1 MFVSFYISKCFF
13 NTELSKESASQKE
26 ASILL
31 LETKLWEQSKQLDD
45 AQTEVQSFKLK
56 LADAESLL
64 LSGEEERQVL
74 IKEIEDLQRDL
85 ENEKEEHSNTLS
97 KLNALEES
105 CRSDKKYRDL
115 KDKISTYQKE
125 VDSLNVVID
134 MKTQRTRHLESQVM
148 HTKLELANYE
158 NLKENY
164 QQLQRENE
172 ALTETVGMKARKNAE
187 QSREIDTLRSEL
199 RREANERKRTSIR
212 NDQLEYQLNETQGL
226 LKEYTFDLSS
236 VNEDSKEATPSQ
248 SDAPVPYSQSER
260 PARNLSSIVPKNVS
274 SNFGSKQ
281 TAGRSSVRRLFST
294 PLSRQHF
301 HQQPTSSSA
310 KKPLPEL
317 VLSSI
322 GGDSNWAPSQ
332 TATSGASSSA
342 SSHYDNGQSDC
353 HSSSK
358 SSSNCNSAN
367 SSPQTSPKLSKSN
380 KDDPFAEFAPTSS
393 SMSTP
398 GN

>member
-1 MFVSFYISKCFF
+1 M
-13 NTELSKESASQKE
+13 SKESASQKE

-64 LSGEEERQVL
+64 LSGEEERQGL
-74 IKEIEDLQRDL
+74 IKEIEELQHDL

-212 NDQLEYQLNETQGL
+212 NDQLEYQLNETQEL

-248 SDAPVPYSQSER
+248 SDAPLSYSQSER
-260 PARNLSSIVPKNVS
+260 SARNLSSNVPKNVP
-274 SNFGSKQ
+274 SNFGSKR

-294 PLSRQHF
+294 PVRLHQH
-301 HQQPTSSSA
+301 PTSSSA
-310 KKPLPEL
+310 KPLPEL

-322 GGDSNWAPSQ
+322 GGDSNWVPSQ

-367 SSPQTSPKLSKSN
+367 SSPQTSPKLSKPN